1 MTPSNNP
8 APEAAPGKADIT
20 MLNRPK
26 REFVWMTGQYIGIL
40 RQDTVHVLVTRRRKA
55 RAARGAVGPR
65 DL

>member
-1 MTPSNNP
+1 
-8 APEAAPGKADIT
+8 